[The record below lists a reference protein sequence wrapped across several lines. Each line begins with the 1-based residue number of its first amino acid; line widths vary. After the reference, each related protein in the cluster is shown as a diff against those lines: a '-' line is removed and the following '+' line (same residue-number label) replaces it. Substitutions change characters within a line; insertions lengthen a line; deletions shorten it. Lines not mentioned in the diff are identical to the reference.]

1 MLCSQNAILSS
12 KCEYLSDS
20 SPDAAASI
28 STLMNPDEGKF
39 ASVPQIDN
47 FLYNSFLLR
56 CVISQEFALL
66 PFGSKEKDDKGY
78 QSKTVDVLYER
89 T

>member
-1 MLCSQNAILSS
+1 M
-12 KCEYLSDS
+12 LSDS
-20 SPDAAASI
+20 SPDVAASI

-47 FLYNSFLLR
+47 FIHNPFLLR
-56 CVISQEFALL
+56 CMISQEFALL
-66 PFGSKEKDDKGY
+66 PFGSKEKDDKGF
-78 QSKTVDVLYER
+78 QFQTVDVLYDR